1 MFIVHLIWLWWL
13 TQMQFKVGAFS
24 FITFASLPSLTRIT
38 NPYLSSWVS
47 NATTVDSV
55 PTSVFAFCSSLSL
68 SFCMCIHYV
77 YNCIYIQ
84 LYIYIYTHYAWSYYH
99 TSLYAH
105 CCVFHVP
112 FLLVEIGDAP
122 VLCGFIDGFTSSSLG
137 YQNLSMSFHHLAAKN
152 QKMPTNQH
160 KSTSRIF
167 MTTKFNILFISIVY
181 GRYNYS

>member
-13 TQMQFKVGAFS
+13 TQMQFKFKVGAFS

-55 PTSVFAFCSSLSL
+55 PTSVCILFVSLSL
-68 SFCMCIHYV
+68 SLSACV
-77 YNCIYIQ
+77 YIMYIYTV
-84 LYIYIYTHYAWSYYH
+84 IYIYTHYAWSYYH

>member
-13 TQMQFKVGAFS
+13 TQMQFKFKVGSFS

-84 LYIYIYTHYAWSYYH
+84 LYIYIYIHIMLDRTIIHLC
-99 TSLYAH
+99 TLIV
-105 CCVFHVP
+105 VF
-112 FLLVEIGDAP
+112 
-122 VLCGFIDGFTSSSLG
+122 
-137 YQNLSMSFHHLAAKN
+137 SMSHSYLWRLVMHQFCAASLMGSPPLRWDTRICQWASTILQLKTKRCQQFNIN
-152 QKMPTNQH
+152 QQVAFSWQQN
-160 KSTSRIF
+160 STSC
-167 MTTKFNILFISIVY
+167 SY
-181 GRYNYS
+181 Q